1 MSKSH
6 NICLIRQKYR
16 DDGGAERFVSR
27 ALEALSHQDLNVA
40 IIARQWQTQKDVQG
54 IKCNPFYLGRT
65 WRDFAF
71 AKCVCQTLK
80 EHSFDLVQSH
90 ERIACCDLYRAGD
103 GVHREW
109 LKQRSQNISIISRLV
124 QQFSLYHRY
133 IMSAEKKLFES
144 DQLKAVICNAEMVK
158 QEILGYFSI
167 NPDKIHV
174 IYSGVDTQAFNPSL
188 KSHRKVVRQQLNIAE
203 DACVYLFVGSG
214 FVRKGV
220 EALLKAFKSQAE
232 TSHLVIVGK
241 DKKQQQFVKMSEALN
256 VQNRVHFMGAQ
267 SDVKP
272 YYGMADVFVLP
283 TIYDPFPNVCLEA
296 MAAGLP
302 IITSTKC
309 GAAEFVKSGENGYVC
324 DALDDDALAVHM
336 RSLVELDVAKQ
347 AGLNAREVIEPYNL
361 EKMSENLVALYQSL
375 GMK

>member
-1 MSKSH
+1 
-6 NICLIRQKYR
+6 
-16 DDGGAERFVSR
+16 
-27 ALEALSHQDLNVA
+27 
-40 IIARQWQTQKDVQG
+40 
-54 IKCNPFYLGRT
+54 
-65 WRDFAF
+65 
-71 AKCVCQTLK
+71 
-80 EHSFDLVQSH
+80 
-90 ERIACCDLYRAGD
+90 
-103 GVHREW
+103 
-109 LKQRSQNISIISRLV
+109 
-124 QQFSLYHRY
+124 
-133 IMSAEKKLFES
+133 
-144 DQLKAVICNAEMVK
+144 
-158 QEILGYFSI
+158 
-167 NPDKIHV
+167 V